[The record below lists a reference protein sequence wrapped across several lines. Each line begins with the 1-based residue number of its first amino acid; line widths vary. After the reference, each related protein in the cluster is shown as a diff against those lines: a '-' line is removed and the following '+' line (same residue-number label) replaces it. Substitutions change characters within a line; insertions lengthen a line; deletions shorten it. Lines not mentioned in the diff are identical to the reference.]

1 MVFVQEPKKG
11 QKTITIP
18 NNIIRLTGWKKGDE
32 LLVIP
37 TDEGIILKRIKPK
50 NDKKY

>member
-1 MVFVQEPKKG
+1 MVFIQEPKKG

-18 NNIIRLTGWKKGDE
+18 NTIIRMTGWKKGDE

-37 TDEGIILKRIKPK
+37 SEDGIVLKRIKRK